1 MRKEVLTK
9 IKCEEEGQRRGKLA
23 AFQPQGFCD
32 SVLQRAISVCV
43 CACLCRDEL
52 AGGGDRRASSW
63 IDRGSKSSS
72 WEEPYCI
79 CVYIVL

>member
-32 SVLQRAISVCV
+32 SVLERAISVCV
-43 CACLCRDEL
+43 QGCVS
-52 AGGGDRRASSW
+52 G
-63 IDRGSKSSS
+63 K
-72 WEEPYCI
+72 CI
-79 CVYIVL
+79 PIETHRH

>member
-32 SVLQRAISVCV
+32 SGLERAISVCV
-43 CACLCRDEL
+43 CVSVLVCAGTNWADE
-52 AGGGDRRASSW
+52 G
-63 IDRGSKSSS
+63 RGSDGAAV
-72 WEEPYCI
+72 WC
-79 CVYIVL
+79 LAADWG

>member
-32 SVLQRAISVCV
+32 AVLERAICMWVFV
-43 CACLCRDEL
+43 CAWGIRGDE
-52 AGGGDRRASSW
+52 G
-63 IDRGSKSSS
+63 
-72 WEEPYCI
+72 
-79 CVYIVL
+79 IVGPAPT

>member
-32 SVLQRAISVCV
+32 AVLERAISVCV
-43 CACLCRDEL
+43 CVLVCAGMNCGDEGI
-52 AGGGDRRASSW
+52 AGPAPG
-63 IDRGSKSSS
+63 
-72 WEEPYCI
+72 
-79 CVYIVL
+79 